1 MIKTENIAVN
11 GKAFV
16 RTYSDT
22 HYIERDGI
30 RYAEA
35 VDPAELGRTYT
46 ESTEELPELCAEE
59 ALRIILGGDA
69 YASI

>member
-1 MIKTENIAVN
+1 MIKTENITVN
-11 GKAFV
+11 RKAFV

-35 VDPAELGRTYT
+35 IDPVELGRTYT
-46 ESTEELPELCAEE
+46 ESTEELPELSAEE
-59 ALRIILGGDA
+59 ALGIMLGGNV
-69 YASI
+69 

>member
-1 MIKTENIAVN
+1 MIKTEHITIN

-16 RTYSDT
+16 RTCSNT

-35 VDPAELGRTYT
+35 IDPAELGRAYT
-46 ESTEELPELCAEE
+46 ESTEELPEP
-59 ALRIILGGDA
+59 DA
-69 YASI
+69 